1 MEEAIGQGSADALM
15 EEHEDEGDANAFVG
29 EAVGIAMGV
38 ALEQG
43 MGFEFAE
50 VVAKLGEGVALR
62 GKLVSGEDGLVD
74 LAGTPA
80 AELGAAMEEDFHE
93 AEGTGVLDF
102 DTRDFR
108 AS

>member
-1 MEEAIGQGSADALM
+1 MAWL
-15 EEHEDEGDANAFVG
+15 
-29 EAVGIAMGV
+29 
-38 ALEQG
+38 
-43 MGFEFAE
+43 
-50 VVAKLGEGVALR
+50 
-62 GKLVSGEDGLVD
+62 D